1 MSKKLNNQNDPQ
13 AQLARI
19 KAFMAMPENR
29 AYYYNERKKIANEV
43 FIKRLKEMRKAKGL
57 TQKDVAK
64 LLGVE
69 QPEVSRIESG
79 KESISFDRIIEFV
92 TALNGRLEVIY

>member
-1 MSKKLNNQNDPQ
+1 MSKKINNKNDSQ
-13 AQLARI
+13 AQMARI
-19 KAFMAMPENR
+19 KAFMAKPENK
-29 AYYYNERKKIANEV
+29 AYYDSERKKIANEV

-57 TQKDVAK
+57 TQRDVAK

-79 KESISFDRIIEFV
+79 KEAISFDRIIEFV